1 MNRQNGNKSAFEGV
15 LFSLF
20 GILFMLYWTYSAVK
34 GGSVFVGLVFGGFGL
49 FSMVRN
55 LIVQGKAL
63 KNGGKNAPYQYK
75 DGSNTA
81 DGSADPW
88 DVIYPENRPEGDI
101 GYSTEQYGGE
111 FTIVSGGKNFCPYCG
126 VMRQPDY
133 EFCENCGKKLPD

>member
-81 DGSADPW
+81 DGSTDP
-88 DVIYPENRPEGDI
+88 
-101 GYSTEQYGGE
+101 
-111 FTIVSGGKNFCPYCG
+111 
-126 VMRQPDY
+126 
-133 EFCENCGKKLPD
+133 